1 MRPQIAGSGMARIFN
16 LLLFSP
22 SIQRSFES
30 SAVCD
35 VFLRNSLSLLQVA
48 LYCRHELNVRSTSH
62 LLLAFGSLHEACRP
76 FLRRYFAKA
85 IVLPTDWTAIADYVQ
100 TFFQHKGTLKPGALP
115 AILRKCMLEKF
126 QQFDAYQLAKHD
138 KKAKGDIPLLD
149 DVEEEENQELAHKR
163 FSIKRLI
170 RLLHINSPV
179 FHVMAILGKKYPND
193 YEDFRQSGL
202 PGDFEPEQAGKRL
215 KLPIPIT
222 WETQISK

>member
-1 MRPQIAGSGMARIFN
+1 MSKVTFGSLGMARIFN
-16 LLLFSP
+16 LVLLKALAA
-22 SIQRSFES
+22 IQILG
-30 SAVCD
+30 C
-35 VFLRNSLSLLQVA
+35 VFAQLSLLLQVA

-100 TFFQHKGTLKPGALP
+100 TFFQHKGNLKPGALP

-138 KKAKGDIPLLD
+138 KKGKTDIP
-149 DVEEEENQELAHKR
+149 VELEDLEPEQQELAHKR

-179 FHVMAILGKKYPND
+179 NHVMAILGKK
-193 YEDFRQSGL
+193 
-202 PGDFEPEQAGKRL
+202 
-215 KLPIPIT
+215 
-222 WETQISK
+222 